1 MTRRHS
7 SAFITGIKFCLFIL
21 FVAMVTLE
29 TSYAVDRRGRLGAGI
44 SNQLL
49 LDNVPSVSFKLQTA
63 RTTSVG
69 LMFALDTDDDGGLG
83 SGLKISQ
90 NFFEEPQ
97 LVFYGAFLGA
107 FLNDKRLV
115 GEDQSGFQF
124 DFTLG
129 SEFSF
134 SGLKS
139 LGFHFEF
146 GVSLNKLEKF
156 RVQTVGSQLLVMGI
170 HFYL

>member
-7 SAFITGIKFCLFIL
+7 YALAKGIKLCLFIL
-21 FVAMVTLE
+21 FVVITALE
-29 TSYAVDRRGRLGAGI
+29 TSYAVDRRGRLGVGL

-49 LDNVPSVSFKLQTA
+49 LDEIPSISFKLQTA
-63 RTTSVG
+63 RTTS
-69 LMFALDTDDDGGLG
+69 LSLLFAFDSAEEGGLG

-107 FLNDKRLV
+107 YLNDKRL
-115 GEDQSGFQF
+115 GGQDQSGFQF
-124 DFTLG
+124 DLTLG

-134 SGLKS
+134 TGLKS
-139 LGFHFEF
+139 LGFHFEL
-146 GVSLNKLEKF
+146 GVSLNKIDDF
-156 RVQTVGSQLLVMGI
+156 RVQTVGGQLLVMGI